1 MMRRSLVVLVFMA
14 AQCAC
19 AITQAANLQV
29 VVVAREGKPV
39 ADAVV
44 VLRTAVASQPSKS
57 LPAQITISQ
66 EKMRFVTVISIVA
79 LGARAHFVNNDP
91 WEHRVRGSAAGAA
104 QFDQKVADGF
114 EFRLDGMPDGK
125 AAKTADAVLSK
136 AGAVLLGCHLHVSM
150 RGHIFVSESPWATI
164 SDANGSALFDGAPEG
179 SARIQVWHPEQF
191 VDVPVQT
198 VRLSGTPSVVTV
210 ALGIVPRRRRN

>member
-66 EKMRFVTVISIVA
+66 EKMRFVPVISIVA

-104 QFDQKVADGF
+104 QLEVA
-114 EFRLDGMPDGK
+114 RQ
-125 AAKTADAVLSK
+125 
-136 AGAVLLGCHLHVSM
+136 
-150 RGHIFVSESPWATI
+150 I
-164 SDANGSALFDGAPEG
+164 
-179 SARIQVWHPEQF
+179 
-191 VDVPVQT
+191 
-198 VRLSGTPSVVTV
+198 
-210 ALGIVPRRRRN
+210 